1 MLITRHKI
9 NSYKFLLILIL
20 LVYIGTKKSFSHEC
34 ILKDTTPKE
43 ITIYNACKADL
54 KKRAPSTDLNN
65 SLLKVKIKELKSENK
80 NLKNQLLDLKIRLNS
95 LLQRLESYLN

>member
-1 MLITRHKI
+1 MKI
-9 NSYKFLLILIL
+9 IFI
-20 LVYIGTKKSFSHEC
+20 SFFIFISSQISAHDC
-34 ILKDTTPKE
+34 ILQGTSAKE

-54 KKRAPSTDLNN
+54 KKTAPGTGLNN

-95 LLQRLESYLN
+95 LLQRVDNYLN

>member
-1 MLITRHKI
+1 MKI
-9 NSYKFLLILIL
+9 IFISFFILISSQ
-20 LVYIGTKKSFSHEC
+20 IFAHEC
-34 ILKDTTPKE
+34 ILQGTSAKE
-43 ITIYNACKADL
+43 ITIYNACKADV

>member
-1 MLITRHKI
+1 MKI
-9 NSYKFLLILIL
+9 IFI
-20 LVYIGTKKSFSHEC
+20 SFFIFISSQISAHEC
-34 ILKDTTPKE
+34 ILQGTSAEE

-54 KKRAPSTDLNN
+54 KKRGPSTDLNN

-80 NLKNQLLDLKIRLNS
+80 NLKNQLLDLQIRLNS

>member
-1 MLITRHKI
+1 MKI
-9 NSYKFLLILIL
+9 IFISFFILISSQ
-20 LVYIGTKKSFSHEC
+20 ISAHEC
-34 ILKDTTPKE
+34 ILQGTSAKE

-95 LLQRLESYLN
+95 ILQRVDSYLN

>member
-1 MLITRHKI
+1 MKI
-9 NSYKFLLILIL
+9 IFI
-20 LVYIGTKKSFSHEC
+20 SFFIFISSQISAHEC
-34 ILKDTTPKE
+34 ILQGTSAEE

-54 KKRAPSTDLNN
+54 KKRGPSTDLNN
-65 SLLKVKIKELKSENK
+65 SLLKVKSENK

>member
-1 MLITRHKI
+1 MKI
-9 NSYKFLLILIL
+9 VFISFFILISSQ
-20 LVYIGTKKSFSHEC
+20 ISAHEC
-34 ILKDTTPKE
+34 ILQGTSAKE

-95 LLQRLESYLN
+95 ILQRVDSYLN